1 MDIQRSILI
10 VALAVV
16 SYLLVLQW
24 NKDYGQP
31 ELPAASAS
39 MNTTQGLPDTRPPRA
54 PAVTF
59 PLPRAARPA
68 AKPPTSRLR
77 SATS

>member
-31 ELPAASAS
+31 EAARR
-39 MNTTQGLPDTRPPRA
+39 QRFDEHH
-54 PAVTF
+54 
-59 PLPRAARPA
+59 ARPA
-68 AKPPTSRLR
+68 GHSVRLGHQQ
-77 SATS
+77 

>member
-39 MNTTQGLPDTRPPRA
+39 MNTTQGLPDTPS
-54 PAVTF
+54 AVTF